1 VQLTRQEAE
10 DFLYHEA
17 CLLDERRLE
26 EWLELFTEDG
36 IYWIPIDEASD
47 PEQEPSI
54 LYDDSLTRAQ
64 RVHQLL
70 HQSHYT
76 QMPPSRTVHFISN
89 VRVDGGGDG
98 GETMIRCNVLA
109 FELRPGDQ
117 RQLGLG
123 AQRPVAGQCEYRLRH
138 KDRWQISLKKVVL
151 IDRDLPL
158 ENFTFIL

>member
-1 VQLTRQEAE
+1 M
-10 DFLYHEA
+10 
-17 CLLDERRLE
+17 
-26 EWLELFTEDG
+26 
-36 IYWIPIDEASD
+36 DEASD

-54 LYDDSLTRAQ
+54 LYDDALTRAE

-70 HQSHYT
+70 HESHYT

-89 VRVDGGGDG
+89 VRVDAEGDSR
-98 GETMIRCNVLA
+98 ETVVRCNVVA

-123 AQRPVAGQCEYRLRH
+123 SQRPVAGRCEYRLRYQ
-138 KDRWQISLKKVVL
+138 DRWRISLKKVVL